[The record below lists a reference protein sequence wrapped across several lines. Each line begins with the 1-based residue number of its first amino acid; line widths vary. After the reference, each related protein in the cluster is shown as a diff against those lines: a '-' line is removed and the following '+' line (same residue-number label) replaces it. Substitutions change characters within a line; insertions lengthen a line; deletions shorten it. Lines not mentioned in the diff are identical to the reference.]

1 MSKAPTGETHGH
13 CLCGAVEYAQGA
25 LQLAWVESLDPGR
38 DGELQCLGV
47 TLWITDHAVAALV
60 RPGNLPAARRVY
72 ASETAG
78 ASEPSWVMTAAEI
91 RAAHAEQCLNLLVL
105 HFWTRRP
112 PFEPEFQAVFVQ
124 SHTKFRDLHQGYGVR
139 QLLQEVAPFEVDI
152 LRAAGLKIVRADAP
166 DAAVPRVL
174 LGLVR
179 EDALADPGS
188 TLSFLFLS
196 PKSHLDLRPSVQR
209 MLSLA
214 LQQLTD
220 DDIAQALACSRD
232 YVRKL
237 WDDAYEKLDAAGIS
251 KVGNATAPDSTAAP
265 RGRERRRQ
273 ALEFLRGNPQEL
285 RPGLADQGT

>member
-1 MSKAPTGETHGH
+1 MSLFKGH
-13 CLCGAVEYAQGA
+13 QVRYADLPRALACLPPSEFGATENATLDIWRKWYAQGA

-166 DAAVPRVL
+166 DA
-174 LGLVR
+174 
-179 EDALADPGS
+179 
-188 TLSFLFLS
+188 LSFFGG
-196 PKSHLDLRPSVQR
+196 KQ
-209 MLSLA
+209 
-214 LQQLTD
+214 
-220 DDIAQALACSRD
+220 C
-232 YVRKL
+232 
-237 WDDAYEKLDAAGIS
+237 
-251 KVGNATAPDSTAAP
+251 
-265 RGRERRRQ
+265 
-273 ALEFLRGNPQEL
+273 
-285 RPGLADQGT
+285 